1 MYCALLL
8 GLVFLSF
15 STADIVTTSDVTT
28 GECVGS
34 ITLHTGEKTLKFTE
48 GVEELEESVT
58 VEKAVLEGCGDCF
71 RLFKKKNGRGKSYFV
86 NRRGEHTITMGK
98 VRSIRKV
105 SCSNMAMPMWAVII
119 IVLIIVMVV
128 GMGTVM
134 GVKRCRKYDGVQT
147 GQV

>member
-1 MYCALLL
+1 MQINYDDTIYSNHITSNSNTIKMYRAILLCIS
-8 GLVFLSF
+8 FLSL
-15 STADIVTTSDVTT
+15 SRADFVATSDVTT

-34 ITLHTGEKTLKFTE
+34 ITLHTGEHTIKFTD
-48 GVEELEESVT
+48 GVEELEESMT

-105 SCSNMAMPMWAVII
+105 SCSNMAMPMWH
-119 IVLIIVMVV
+119 
-128 GMGTVM
+128 
-134 GVKRCRKYDGVQT
+134 
-147 GQV
+147 